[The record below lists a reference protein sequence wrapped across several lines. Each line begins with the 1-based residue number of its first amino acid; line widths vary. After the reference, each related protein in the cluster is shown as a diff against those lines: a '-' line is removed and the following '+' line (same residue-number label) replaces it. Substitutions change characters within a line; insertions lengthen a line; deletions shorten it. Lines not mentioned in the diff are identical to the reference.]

1 MGSRILEWVGGLS
14 SWVLV
19 VAAAGLAFG
28 ETAIALD
35 LLVPGEVGMVIVGA
49 AAARSDYPL
58 LPVVVAGM
66 VGAVVGDS
74 VSYAI
79 GRRWGA
85 AVVCRWEFTRRRFE
99 PRIAR
104 AERYFHSHGGWLV
117 FVARFVGAFRA
128 VVPLVVGTAGMP
140 YPRFLAWNVVASVT
154 WAGIVVTLGYHF
166 GDEIA
171 RFVDRVGL
179 GLSVA
184 AIAAALAW
192 WLVQRRRRR
201 GKGRS

>member
-1 MGSRILEWVGGLS
+1 MGTRILEWVGGLS

-28 ETAIALD
+28 ETAVFLD

-49 AAARSDYPL
+49 AAARSDYPIV
-58 LPVVVAGM
+58 PVMVAGM
-66 VGAVVGDS
+66 LGAVVGDS

-79 GRRWGA
+79 GRRWGTK
-85 AVVCRWEFTRRRFE
+85 VVHRWDFTRRRFE
-99 PRIAR
+99 PRIKK
-104 AERYFHSHGGWLV
+104 AERYFHTHGGWLV

-171 RFVDRVGL
+171 RFVDRIGL
-179 GLSVA
+179 GLSAVA
-184 AIAAALAW
+184 IVAVLGW
-192 WLVQRRRRR
+192 WLLRRRRTAR
-201 GKGRS
+201 PS

>member
-1 MGSRILEWVGGLS
+1 MGTRILEWAGGLS
-14 SWVLV
+14 SWILV
-19 VAAAGLAFG
+19 PAGFLLAFG
-28 ETAIALD
+28 ETAILLD

-58 LPVVVAGM
+58 APVMVAGM
-66 VGAVVGDS
+66 LGAVVGDS

-85 AVVCRWEFTRRRFE
+85 RVVCRWEFTRRRFE
-99 PRIAR
+99 PRMQR
-104 AERYFHSHGGWLV
+104 AERYFHTHGGWLV

-128 VVPLVVGTAGMP
+128 VVPLVVGTTGMP

-154 WAGIVVTLGYHF
+154 WAGIAVSLGYHF

-171 RFVDRVGL
+171 RLVDRVGL
-179 GLSVA
+179 VVSVVA
-184 AIAAALAW
+184 AAALLAW
-192 WLVQRRRRR
+192 WLVRRRR
-201 GKGRS
+201 